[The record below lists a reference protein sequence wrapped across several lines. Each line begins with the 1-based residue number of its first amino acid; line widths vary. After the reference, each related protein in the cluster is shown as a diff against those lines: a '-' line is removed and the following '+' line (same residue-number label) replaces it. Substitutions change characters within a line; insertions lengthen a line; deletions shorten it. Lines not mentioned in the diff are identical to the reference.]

1 MSLTSYRA
9 APPRGEAGVGDCDE
23 KGLGDVLAYRLGRPG
38 GDLLSRALRRSTI
51 GPEGLNDRVRNGIG
65 WGPPGKTTRSTKPIR
80 NVVKIIVGRRA
91 KLFMS
96 FDKNDQADRA
106 ISTSKLHASR
116 HFHTWPINVVVYHGS
131 RRSLVLRLVSR
142 LDAFSGYLFHT

>member
-1 MSLTSYRA
+1 M
-9 APPRGEAGVGDCDE
+9 
-23 KGLGDVLAYRLGRPG
+23 KGQIGGHHHSNPFGGPG

-51 GPEGLNDRVRNGIG
+51 GPGGLNDRVRNGIG
-65 WGPPGKTTRSTKPIR
+65 WGPLGKTTRSTKRMKNEKTSDLLRKQI
-80 NVVKIIVGRRA
+80 NKA
-91 KLFMS
+91 NMS
-96 FDKNDQADRA
+96 STKNDQADRA